1 MSGNIKTEPEKER
14 LARKIEELETKIASS
29 PNTISDKAW
38 EKWNKFKQELE
49 EERKKKNKSRWQR
62 FKEWFFL

>member
-1 MSGNIKTEPEKER
+1 MSGETKAELKGEQ
-14 LARKIEELETKIASS
+14 LAQKIEELEAKIASS
-29 PNTISDKAW
+29 PNAISDEAW
-38 EKWNKFKQELE
+38 EKWNKFNQELE